1 MHPAQQDER
10 DLAAALSSGEARE
23 RAACKRGMQAE
34 EQSATK
40 GDALLEIGQ
49 TAARELLSLLLLLG
63 SILLPTQ
70 RTLAGQPREEQR
82 HGCE

>member
-1 MHPAQQDER
+1 
-10 DLAAALSSGEARE
+10 
-23 RAACKRGMQAE
+23 MQAE

-82 HGCE
+82 HGCP

>member
-1 MHPAQQDER
+1 MHPAEQGER
-10 DLAAALSSGEARE
+10 DLAAAVTCRSEEKGGG
-23 RAACKRGMQAE
+23 KRVMQAE

-82 HGCE
+82 HGCP